1 LTLQTY
7 LIYQYI
13 SSKTNVEV
21 RRLGQVVVAELDIS
35 AGTPIAD
42 RMVKVSQWPEEIIP
56 SSAIRDPKQAIGRVV
71 QVPLTKGEPL
81 LVLKLAPE
89 GTAAGLGGLLD
100 PNKLAVT
107 VRTDDVS
114 GVAGFINPG
123 NRVDIL
129 VEMTAPGS
137 SGEHFSKIIL
147 QNIKVLSKG
156 QSTEQSA
163 DNQPWW

>member
-1 LTLQTY
+1 MKVSSGVKYFVLAGLIAAVATY
-7 LIYQYI
+7 LIFQYI
-13 SSKTNVEV
+13 TSKTTVEV
-21 RRLGQVVVAELDIS
+21 RRLGQVVVAEVDIP
-35 AGTPIAD
+35 AGTPLVD

-71 QVPLTKGEPL
+71 QVPLNKGEPL

-129 VEMTAPGS
+129 VEMPTPGCV
-137 SGEHFSKIIL
+137 G
-147 QNIKVLSKG
+147 
-156 QSTEQSA
+156 
-163 DNQPWW
+163 

>member
-1 LTLQTY
+1 MKISSGVKYFVLAGLIAAVATY

-21 RRLGQVVVAELDIS
+21 RRLGQVVVAEVDIS

-89 GTAAGLGGLLD
+89 GTCSWSGRTLG
-100 PNKLAVT
+100 P
-107 VRTDDVS
+107 
-114 GVAGFINPG
+114 
-123 NRVDIL
+123 
-129 VEMTAPGS
+129 E
-137 SGEHFSKIIL
+137 
-147 QNIKVLSKG
+147 
-156 QSTEQSA
+156 
-163 DNQPWW
+163 